1 MAVFL
6 SYCINSLET
15 RSPLFCVSLCSQV
28 LQSSLTLLPL
38 GAKFLCRSF
47 IIPKATESQ
56 ILKMELVKDTSLGVW

>member
-6 SYCINSLET
+6 TYCINSLET
-15 RSPLFCVSLCSQV
+15 RGPLFCVFLCSQV
-28 LQSSLTLLPL
+28 LKSNLTLLTI
-38 GAKFLCRSF
+38 GAKFLCRSL